1 MQSGALTRRTAARLP
16 WLLAVLAFAACSSTP
31 PRIYQ
36 RVSYDYLPQLRLN
49 VATIE
54 VEDRSASDGGD
65 DVSNRAPTPPAS
77 ALRQMASDRL
87 KAFGNSGRAVL
98 VIRTASLVRNDDRI
112 TGRMSVQLDIYTS
125 DNNRVAFATADV
137 VQTRTGDIDDLRAA
151 LYELT
156 NLMLEKMNVEL
167 EFQARR
173 SLKDWLLTDTPGA
186 VPTPVTQEN
195 LLAPK
200 I

>member
-173 SLKDWLLTDTPGA
+173 SLKDWLLTDTPSA

>member
-1 MQSGALTRRTAARLP
+1 MQSGVLTRRAAARLAT
-16 WLLAVLAFAACSSTP
+16 LSAVLAFAACSSTP
-31 PRIYQ
+31 PRIYE

-49 VATIE
+49 VATVE
-54 VEDRSASDGGD
+54 VEDRSAPVSGD
-65 DVSNRAPTPPAS
+65 NVSNLAPIPPVS
-77 ALRQMASDRL
+77 ALRQMANDRL
-87 KAFGNSGRAVL
+87 KAFGNSGRAAL

-137 VQTRTGDIDDLRAA
+137 VQTRTGDIGDLRAA

-156 NLMLEKMNVEL
+156 KLMLEKMNVEL

-173 SLKDWLLTDTPGA
+173 SLKDWLLADTPGA